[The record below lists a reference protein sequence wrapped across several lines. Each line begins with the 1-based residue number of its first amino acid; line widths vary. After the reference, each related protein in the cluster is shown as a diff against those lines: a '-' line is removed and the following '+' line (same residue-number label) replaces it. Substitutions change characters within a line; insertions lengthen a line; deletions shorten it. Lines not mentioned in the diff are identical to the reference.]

1 MAANQ
6 VDGIFTSHCLKL
18 ALWRL
23 PDGPDV
29 IDLIEFVIVR
39 CNYSPLYSPPPS
51 VRYECGVNTSVSGQK
66 CFDKSENIAGIR
78 PASESSGGSAAWGR
92 AGIVRQVHL
101 VDESKEE
108 ISMPVFVPGRRMVSL
123 NFAWICIRKAPPLTR
138 VVKSEERNGF
148 VNVLFNY
155 THCDFVWY
163 QGWVGVFFS
172 ISLRRFPSLES

>member
-1 MAANQ
+1 MPELAWFAPQTWPRVSQTNFLFLFMAANQ

-78 PASESSGGSAAWGR
+78 PASESSGGSAA
-92 AGIVRQVHL
+92 
-101 VDESKEE
+101 
-108 ISMPVFVPGRRMVSL
+108 
-123 NFAWICIRKAPPLTR
+123 
-138 VVKSEERNGF
+138 
-148 VNVLFNY
+148 
-155 THCDFVWY
+155 
-163 QGWVGVFFS
+163 
-172 ISLRRFPSLES
+172 